1 MVFSAPFLTHNKLP
15 WPGSRKKRKG
25 VTSPMLCVPGG
36 CLLANKPQWEGES
49 FSESVVVNS
58 SSHFTPT
65 QVSGPG
71 SPLNRSLRETPL
83 SWRPTELAK
92 RQGMQSALVGPPFLN
107 SSWGEQQ
114 AME

>member
-1 MVFSAPFLTHNKLP
+1 MAWIQEGKKGCDLSDALCAWRLP
-15 WPGSRKKRKG
+15 LGKQR
-25 VTSPMLCVPGG
+25 
-36 CLLANKPQWEGES
+36 QWEGES

-65 QVSGPG
+65 QISGPG
-71 SPLNRSLRETPL
+71 SPLNRRSLRETLLP
-83 SWRPTELAK
+83 WRPTELAK

-114 AME
+114 ATE